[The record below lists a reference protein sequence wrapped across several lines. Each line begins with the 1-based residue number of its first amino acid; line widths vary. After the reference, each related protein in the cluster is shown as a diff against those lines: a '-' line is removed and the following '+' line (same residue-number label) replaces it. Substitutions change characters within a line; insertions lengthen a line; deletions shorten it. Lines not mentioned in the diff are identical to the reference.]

1 MEGEDQNQDF
11 LPIQTSRDTSWFWQL
26 PCHAVFFCCPQKS
39 ACLFPFSLLSPVVSN
54 QSTFVMLPCICVSE
68 VSMLMFLLLVRKRMY
83 SRNKKRSFICLCN
96 KDSPLSPPSQHFRRL
111 QRGEL
116 YITATYISE
125 KNQIGV
131 IVDFLS
137 LELGRGNTWSS
148 EQDCASEW
156 EG

>member
-39 ACLFPFSLLSPVVSN
+39 ACLFPFSLVSPVVSN

-96 KDSPLSPPSQHFRRL
+96 KDSPPHPQLAFSEVVEGGVVYKCHLYFREKSDWSYSGLLIIRAGQRQH
-111 QRGEL
+111 
-116 YITATYISE
+116 
-125 KNQIGV
+125 
-131 IVDFLS
+131 
-137 LELGRGNTWSS
+137 LE
-148 EQDCASEW
+148 
-156 EG
+156 